1 MSDTSTSGCT
11 PGCVSSPDTLTI
23 LPRRSALSSRSQSCW
38 LALSRL
44 RHWQVTLSP
53 SRPGDKVIGF
63 AVGWHERPA
72 RLTVLVPA
80 RLWPRL
86 AYRQFRQHTLCV
98 RSAPAS
104 LHYFIL
110 IALTLLTR
118 EPLQRGIKLR
128 TMWRCLHCRC
138 FTVTLTASRIA
149 HPARCRP
156 HRGSQRA
163 SLQASFTPTH
173 RSA

>member
-1 MSDTSTSGCT
+1 M
-11 PGCVSSPDTLTI
+11 
-23 LPRRSALSSRSQSCW
+23 ASRSRDCAGTS
-38 LALSRL
+38 S
-44 RHWQVTLSP
+44 
-53 SRPGDKVIGF
+53 SRPGDKAIGY

-128 TMWRCLHCRC
+128 TMWRCLFCRC
-138 FTVTLTASRIA
+138 VTVTLTADPHLAFVRAVSAPACRHPSRQPTA
-149 HPARCRP
+149 PPEKDQPGLLTPSPRP
-156 HRGSQRA
+156 SPMLDPFRPQGVVA
-163 SLQASFTPTH
+163 GN
-173 RSA
+173 